1 MPCSESA
8 FTSPR
13 VEMDDTENLPNCVL
27 PLVWKRFSHVLDL
40 ISDRNLVT
48 GNIDFLAINQQM
60 TMIYELPSGLAGF
73 GKTQSINERSKRVSS
88 MVRKTSLSPPAFFG
102 SLKHVPKLF
111 FGKSIHHPEL
121 LLFNKSF
128 SVIAYF
134 PSEGRSV
141 LARWVCA
148 SFEGF
153 VGWEDCHPKPPIDS
167 CGGSSVST

>member
-1 MPCSESA
+1 MILRTFQIACCHLSGRGFLTYP
-8 FTSPR
+8 
-13 VEMDDTENLPNCVL
+13 
-27 PLVWKRFSHVLDL
+27 DL

-73 GKTQSINERSKRVSS
+73 GKTQSINDVVQAGFKHGEENF
-88 MVRKTSLSPPAFFG
+88 TCHPLLSFG

-121 LLFNKSF
+121 LLFNKSL
-128 SVIAYF
+128 SIIAYF

-167 CGGSSVST
+167 CGGSSVS